1 MRVLIVEDDAGIAT
15 ALAATLKCNGYAA
28 DVTPTLSLASA
39 ALRVEPFDLVLLD
52 LGLPDGEG
60 LDWLRQVRREGHA
73 MPVLIMSA
81 RDALPDR
88 VAGLDEGADDYMVKP
103 FEPEELLARMRVA
116 LRRSEGRASPLLRH
130 GDLLV
135 DPAAHSVLRNGEP
148 VLLRAKEFALLLAL
162 LRGSGQV
169 LTRQRLEQ
177 AMYGFD
183 EVLDSN
189 ALEVHMHH
197 LRRKLGEGLVKTVR
211 GVGYFVPAQDSQ
223 GGHRWNSLWGL
234 AVRQVRRQPGRS
246 GVTCGLGLLGRCW
259 RCGCCWRVCLFPPV
273 TTRPMRSAMV
283 CWSLRRSCS

>member
-116 LRRSEGRASPLLRH
+116 LRRSEGRASPLLR
-130 GDLLV
+130 
-135 DPAAHSVLRNGEP
+135 NGEP
-148 VLLRAKEFALLLAL
+148 VVLRAKEFALLLAL

-223 GGHRWNSLWGL
+223 GGH
-234 AVRQVRRQPGRS
+234 
-246 GVTCGLGLLGRCW
+246 
-259 RCGCCWRVCLFPPV
+259 
-273 TTRPMRSAMV
+273 
-283 CWSLRRSCS
+283 

>member
-15 ALAATLKCNGYAA
+15 GLAATLKASGYAV
-28 DVTPTLSLASA
+28 DVTSTLELAWA

-52 LGLPDGEG
+52 LGLPDGDG
-60 LDWLRQVRREGHA
+60 LDWLRQLRRSGRV
-73 MPVLIMSA
+73 MPVLIMTA

-88 VAGLDEGADDYMVKP
+88 VAGLDEGADDYVVKP

-130 GDLLV
+130 GDLVV
-135 DPAAHSVLRNGEP
+135 DPAGHTVVRNGES
-148 VLLRAKEFALLLAL
+148 VALRAKEFALLLAL

-169 LTRQRLEQ
+169 LSRQRLEQ
-177 AMYGFD
+177 ALYGFE

-211 GVGYFVPAQDSQ
+211 GVGYFVPVPDPQ
-223 GGHRWNSLWGL
+223 GG
-234 AVRQVRRQPGRS
+234 V
-246 GVTCGLGLLGRCW
+246 
-259 RCGCCWRVCLFPPV
+259 
-273 TTRPMRSAMV
+273 
-283 CWSLRRSCS
+283 